1 MTADVDSER
10 SGAGPAEGPDEAP
23 GRVRDR
29 APGAESGGYEVFRDD
44 WGIPHLR
51 AADALT
57 LARAQGRATALDRAW
72 QLETERHRVLGT
84 SASHLGP
91 EAVEWDRFV
100 RRARIAD
107 TARRCFDRLAP
118 ETAAWV
124 TAYVDGVNEGLAE
137 GAGRT
142 PEFAAVGLAPG
153 RWEPWT
159 PLGVWLSTH
168 ILFAGFPTKLWRDEV
183 ARRLGEDLMT
193 LFATDGPGTA
203 GSNGWLLT
211 GARTASGAPLL
222 AGDPHRF
229 IEDPGV
235 YQQIRL
241 ACPEFDVVGLAV
253 PGIPGIAHFGHTGHV
268 AWAITNAMADYQDLY
283 RERLRR
289 TPDGGV
295 EALGPDGWYRAHA
308 HTETIEVAGADP
320 EQIEVIETDRG
331 PVIIGSDPGTGEDT
345 EEARPGA
352 GGTAEDARSGPAEPA
367 EGVRSARGEP
377 ARGVRPGG
385 GEPVGDVRSG
395 GGEPAAE
402 GRSRTGGA
410 AEGTFISLRYPPRVT
425 GELGFDVLPALL
437 RARTVADV
445 DTALDRWV
453 EPVNVVLAADT
464 AGSTLH
470 RVAGHVPVRPYAN
483 RLRVVPA
490 EDPAYAW
497 REGETVP
504 LPRTEVDGS
513 DDAGGPGG
521 SAASGDPEGS
531 AGPEDTGG
539 CTESGASEGPDRPGG
554 IAATANERGIA
565 VTGNERGIAATGNAR
580 GIAVMANERGLAAPL
595 GVEFAPPHRA
605 RRIGELLGAGSDW
618 TPDAQ
623 AAVHTDT
630 LLASSRPLLS
640 LLARTSG
647 LGPAAGRLRDRL
659 LSWDRHMDADSTDAT
674 LYARLRTDVVHRLA
688 AHPALQ
694 GVTGDDDPWRSPAY
708 PALFRPWLAAVP
720 RIGYA
725 LESLL
730 TVGLLPDDDRVAL
743 VAAAAEAVAATAEE
757 TPPAP
762 WGELHRLSPWQALP
776 DLTSDGPD
784 AEAIRPGVAG
794 DHDCVLSTSS
804 VPGITD
810 LFARGPAARYVWDL
824 ARREDSR
831 WAVPFGASGVP
842 GSAHHRDQT
851 PLWVRGA
858 LAPVVTDW
866 NLLHRTSHHPE
877 ENPAMTVAEPVAPAL
892 RPAVHDQKI
901 EGFGTV
907 RLVPVD
913 PAADAELL
921 HGWVTEERARFW
933 GMADHTR
940 EQVREIYAFVDSL
953 PTHHAYLALRD
964 GVPAALFQTYEP
976 DADPVGECYD
986 VQPGDF
992 GVHLLIAPAEGAG
1005 AVKGYTE
1012 ALLAAFIG
1020 YVFSDPA
1027 HLRVVVEPDA
1037 RNDKAIARMVR
1048 VGFELGPEIR
1058 KPEKTARLAFLTR
1071 AALGLA

>member
-1 MTADVDSER
+1 MTSDVDSER
-10 SGAGPAEGPDEAP
+10 PGERSGGRSSGRPGEGLGARAGEGPGRGAGDAF
-23 GRVRDR
+23 
-29 APGAESGGYEVFRDD
+29 EVFRDD

-51 AADALT
+51 AADALA
-57 LARAQGRATALDRAW
+57 LARAQGHVTALDRAW

-84 SASHLGP
+84 SASHLGA
-91 EAVEWDRFV
+91 EAVDWDRFV

-107 TARRCFDRLAP
+107 TARRCYDRLAP

-124 TAYVDGVNEGLAE
+124 RAYVDGVNEGLAE
-137 GAGRT
+137 GAAHA
-142 PEFAAVGLAPG
+142 PEFAAVGLTPG

-168 ILFAGFPTKLWRDEV
+168 ILFAGFPTKLWREEV
-183 ARRLGEDLMT
+183 ARRLGEDRTT

-211 GARTASGAPLL
+211 GARTATGAPIV

-283 RERLRR
+283 REQLRR

-320 EQIEVIETDRG
+320 EPVEVIETDRG
-331 PVIIGSDPGTGEDT
+331 PVIIGSDPGAEGIRPE
-345 EEARPGA
+345 PGA
-352 GGTAEDARSGPAEPA
+352 AA
-367 EGVRSARGEP
+367 
-377 ARGVRPGG
+377 
-385 GEPVGDVRSG
+385 GD
-395 GGEPAAE
+395 P
-402 GRSRTGGA
+402 
-410 AEGTFISLRYPPRVT
+410 FISLRYPPRVT

-437 RARTVADV
+437 RARTVADL

-470 RVAGHVPVRPYAN
+470 RVAGHVPVRPYVN

-497 REGETVP
+497 REGEAVP
-504 LPRTEVDGS
+504 LPRTAVDGS
-513 DDAGGPGG
+513 D
-521 SAASGDPEGS
+521 
-531 AGPEDTGG
+531 
-539 CTESGASEGPDRPGG
+539 
-554 IAATANERGIA
+554 
-565 VTGNERGIAATGNAR
+565 

-605 RRIGELLGAGSDW
+605 RRIRELLGADTDW

-630 LLASSRPLLS
+630 RLASSRPLLS
-640 LLARTSG
+640 LLAWAPG
-647 LGPAAGRLRDRL
+647 LGPAADRLRDRL
-659 LSWDRHMDADSTDAT
+659 LRWDRHMDADSTDAT
-674 LYARLRTDVVHRLA
+674 LYVRLRTDVVHRLA
-688 AHPALQ
+688 GHPALK
-694 GVTGDDDPWRSPAY
+694 GVTGADDPWRSTAY

-730 TVGLLPDDDRVAL
+730 SAGFLPYEDRLAL
-743 VAAAAEAVAATAEE
+743 VAASAEAVAAAADE
-757 TPPAP
+757 TPPGP

-776 DLTSDGPD
+776 DRTPDGPGAD
-784 AEAIRPGVAG
+784 GIRPGLAG

-804 VPGITD
+804 VPGVTD

-851 PLWVRGA
+851 PLWARGA
-858 LAPVVTDW
+858 FAPVVTDW
-866 NLLHRTSHHPE
+866 NLLHRTTHRPE
-877 ENPAMTVAEPVAPAL
+877 ENPAVTTDAPVAPAL
-892 RPAVHDQKI
+892 RPAVHEQKV

-907 RLVPVD
+907 RLVPVA
-913 PAADAELL
+913 PAADAGLL

-933 GMADHTR
+933 GMGDHTR
-940 EQVREIYAFVDSL
+940 EQVREIYEFVDSL

-986 VQPGDF
+986 VQPGDV
-992 GVHLLIAPAEGAG
+992 GIHLLIAPAEGEG
-1005 AVKGYTE
+1005 AVKGYTD
-1012 ALLAAFIG
+1012 ALLTAFIG
-1020 YVFSDPA
+1020 FVFSEPA

-1037 RNDKAIARMVR
+1037 RNEKALARMVR
-1048 VGFELGPEIR
+1048 IGFELGPEIV

>member
-1 MTADVDSER
+1 MTSDVDSER
-10 SGAGPAEGPDEAP
+10 PGGRSSGIPGERSSGGPGEGPGAWDGERPGRGAGDAF
-23 GRVRDR
+23 
-29 APGAESGGYEVFRDD
+29 EVFRDD

-51 AADALT
+51 AADALA
-57 LARAQGRATALDRAW
+57 LARAQGYVTALDRAW

-84 SASHLGP
+84 SASHLGA
-91 EAVEWDRFV
+91 EAVDWDRFV

-107 TARRCFDRLAP
+107 TARRCYDRLAP

-124 TAYVDGVNEGLAE
+124 RAYVDGVNEGLAE
-137 GAGRT
+137 GAAQA

-168 ILFAGFPTKLWRDEV
+168 ILFAGFPTKLWREEV
-183 ARRLGEDLMT
+183 ARRLGADRTT

-211 GARTASGAPLL
+211 GARTATGAPIV

-283 RERLRR
+283 REHLRR

-308 HTETIEVAGADP
+308 HTETIDVAGADP
-320 EQIEVIETDRG
+320 EPVEVIETDRG
-331 PVIIGSDPGTGEDT
+331 PVIIGSG
-345 EEARPGA
+345 
-352 GGTAEDARSGPAEPA
+352 
-367 EGVRSARGEP
+367 
-377 ARGVRPGG
+377 PGG
-385 GEPVGDVRSG
+385 GGPADGTRPE
-395 GGEPAAE
+395 GGEPA
-402 GRSRTGGA
+402 GD
-410 AEGTFISLRYPPRVT
+410 TFISLRYPPRVT

-437 RARTVADV
+437 RARTVADL

-464 AGSTLH
+464 AGGTLH
-470 RVAGHVPVRPYAN
+470 RVAGHVPVRPYVN

-497 REGETVP
+497 REGEAVP
-504 LPRTEVDGS
+504 LPRTAVDGS
-513 DDAGGPGG
+513 D
-521 SAASGDPEGS
+521 
-531 AGPEDTGG
+531 
-539 CTESGASEGPDRPGG
+539 
-554 IAATANERGIA
+554 
-565 VTGNERGIAATGNAR
+565 

-605 RRIGELLGAGSDW
+605 RRIRELLGAGTDW

-623 AAVHTDT
+623 ADVHTDT
-630 LLASSRPLLS
+630 RLASSRPLLS
-640 LLARTSG
+640 LLAWAPG
-647 LGPAAGRLRDRL
+647 LGPAADRLRDRL
-659 LSWDRHMDADSTDAT
+659 LRWDRHMDADSTDAT

-688 AHPALQ
+688 GHPALK
-694 GVTGDDDPWRSPAY
+694 GVTGADDPWRSAAY

-730 TVGLLPDDDRVAL
+730 SAGLLPYEDRLAVVAASAEA
-743 VAAAAEAVAATAEE
+743 VAAAAEEA
-757 TPPAP
+757 PPGP

-776 DLTSDGPD
+776 DRTPDGSGAD
-784 AEAIRPGVAG
+784 GIRPGLAG

-804 VPGITD
+804 VPGVTD

-831 WAVPFGASGVP
+831 WVVPFGASGVP

-851 PLWVRGA
+851 PLWARGA

-866 NLLHRTSHHPE
+866 NLLHRTTHRPE
-877 ENPAMTVAEPVAPAL
+877 ENPAVTTDEPVAPAL
-892 RPAVHDQKI
+892 RPAVHEQKV

-907 RLVPVD
+907 RLVPVA
-913 PAADAELL
+913 PAADAGLL

-933 GMADHTR
+933 GMGDHTR

-986 VQPGDF
+986 VRPGDI
-992 GVHLLIAPAEGAG
+992 GIHLLIAPAEGEG
-1005 AVKGYTE
+1005 AVKGYTD
-1012 ALLAAFIG
+1012 ALLTAFIG
-1020 YVFSDPA
+1020 FVFSEPA
-1027 HLRVVVEPDA
+1027 RLRVVVEPDA
-1037 RNDKAIARMVR
+1037 RNEKALARMVR
-1048 VGFELGPEIR
+1048 MGFELGPEIV

-1071 AALGLA
+1071 AALGLT

>member
-10 SGAGPAEGPDEAP
+10 PGDRPGDGPGAGSG
-23 GRVRDR
+23 GRSGERPDR
-29 APGAESGGYEVFRDD
+29 AQEAMSYELFRDD

-57 LARAQGRATALDRAW
+57 LARAQGHATALDRAW
-72 QLETERHRVLGT
+72 QLETERHRALGT
-84 SASHLGP
+84 SASHLGA
-91 EAVEWDRFV
+91 EAVDWDRFV

-137 GAGRT
+137 GAERA

-168 ILFAGFPTKLWRDEV
+168 ILFAGFPTKLWREEV
-183 ARRLGEDLMT
+183 ARRLGEDRMT

-211 GARTASGAPLL
+211 GARTATGAPLL

-283 RERLRR
+283 REQVRR
-289 TPDGGV
+289 APDGGV

-308 HTETIEVAGADP
+308 HTETIEVAGAEP
-320 EQIEVIETDRG
+320 ERVEVIETDRG
-331 PVIIGSDPGTGEDT
+331 PVIIGDG
-345 EEARPGA
+345 PGA
-352 GGTAEDARSGPAEPA
+352 GGEAA
-367 EGVRSARGEP
+367 
-377 ARGVRPGG
+377 
-385 GEPVGDVRSG
+385 DVA
-395 GGEPAAE
+395 PAAD
-402 GRSRTGGA
+402 
-410 AEGTFISLRYPPRVT
+410 GTFISLRYPPRVT
-425 GELGFDVLPALL
+425 GELGFDALPALL

-445 DTALDRWV
+445 DTALDRWA

-464 AGSTLH
+464 AGGTLH
-470 RVAGHVPVRPYAN
+470 RVAGHVPVRPYVN

-497 REGETVP
+497 REDETVP
-504 LPRTEVDGS
+504 LPRTEADGS
-513 DDAGGPGG
+513 D
-521 SAASGDPEGS
+521 
-531 AGPEDTGG
+531 
-539 CTESGASEGPDRPGG
+539 
-554 IAATANERGIA
+554 
-565 VTGNERGIAATGNAR
+565 

-605 RRIGELLGAGSDW
+605 RRIRELLGADTGW
-618 TPDAQ
+618 TPEAQ

-630 LLASSRPLLS
+630 LLASSRQLLS
-640 LLARTSG
+640 LLAWAPD
-647 LGPAAGRLRDRL
+647 LGPAAERLRDRL
-659 LSWDRHMDADSTDAT
+659 LRWDRHMAADSTDAT

-688 AHPALQ
+688 AHPALK
-694 GVTGDDDPWRSPAY
+694 GVTGEGDPWRSAAY

-720 RIGYA
+720 RIGHA
-725 LESLL
+725 LETLL
-730 TVGLLPDDDRVAL
+730 TVGFLPYEDRLALVAASAEA
-743 VAAAAEAVAATAEE
+743 VAAAAEE
-757 TPPAP
+757 TPPGP

-776 DLTSDGPD
+776 GLTPD
-784 AEAIRPGVAG
+784 EDAIRPGVAG
-794 DHDCVLSTSS
+794 DHDCVLSTSG
-804 VPGITD
+804 VPGVTD

-824 ARREDSR
+824 GRREDSR
-831 WAVPFGASGVP
+831 WVVPFGASGVP

-866 NLLHRTSHHPE
+866 NLLHRTTRDRTPHHRTTHHPE
-877 ENPAMTVAEPVAPAL
+877 ENPAMTAATEPVAPAL
-892 RPAVHDQKI
+892 RAAVHEQKV

-921 HGWVTEERARFW
+921 HGWVTEERARSW

-940 EQVREIYAFVDSL
+940 EQVREIYEFVDSL

-992 GVHLLIAPAEGAG
+992 GVHLLIARAEGEG
-1005 AVKGYTE
+1005 TVKGYTE
-1012 ALLAAFIG
+1012 ALLTAFIA

-1027 HLRVVVEPDA
+1027 HVRVVVEPDV
-1037 RNDKAIARMVR
+1037 RNEKAIARMVR
-1048 VGFELGPEIR
+1048 IGFELGPVIR

-1071 AALGLA
+1071 AALGLGLA

>member
-1 MTADVDSER
+1 MGRAMTADVDSER
-10 SGAGPAEGPDEAP
+10 PGERPNRAQEA
-23 GRVRDR
+23 V
-29 APGAESGGYEVFRDD
+29 GYELFRDD

-57 LARAQGRATALDRAW
+57 LARAQGHATALDRAW
-72 QLETERHRVLGT
+72 QLETERHRALGT
-84 SASHLGP
+84 SASHLGA
-91 EAVEWDRFV
+91 EAVDWDRFV

-137 GAGRT
+137 GTERA

-168 ILFAGFPTKLWRDEV
+168 ILFAGFPTKLWREEV
-183 ARRLGEDLMT
+183 ARRFGEDRMT

-211 GARTASGAPLL
+211 GARTATGAPLL

-283 RERLRR
+283 REQVRR
-289 TPDGGV
+289 APDGGV

-308 HTETIEVAGADP
+308 HTETIEVAGAEP
-320 EQIEVIETDRG
+320 ERVEVIETDRG
-331 PVIIGSDPGTGEDT
+331 PVIIGDG
-345 EEARPGA
+345 
-352 GGTAEDARSGPAEPA
+352 
-367 EGVRSARGEP
+367 
-377 ARGVRPGG
+377 PGG
-385 GEPVGDVRSG
+385 E
-395 GGEPAAE
+395 AAD
-402 GRSRTGGA
+402 
-410 AEGTFISLRYPPRVT
+410 GTFISLRYPPRVT
-425 GELGFDVLPALL
+425 GELGFDALPALL

-445 DTALDRWV
+445 DTALDRWA

-497 REGETVP
+497 REDETVP
-504 LPRTEVDGS
+504 LPRTEVDG
-513 DDAGGPGG
+513 
-521 SAASGDPEGS
+521 AA
-531 AGPEDTGG
+531 
-539 CTESGASEGPDRPGG
+539 
-554 IAATANERGIA
+554 
-565 VTGNERGIAATGNAR
+565 

-605 RRIGELLGAGSDW
+605 RRIRELLGADTGW
-618 TPDAQ
+618 TPEAQ

-630 LLASSRPLLS
+630 LLASSRQLLS
-640 LLARTSG
+640 LLAWAPD
-647 LGPAAGRLRDRL
+647 LGPAAERLRDRL
-659 LSWDRHMDADSTDAT
+659 LRWDRHMDADSTDAT

-688 AHPALQ
+688 AHPALK
-694 GVTGDDDPWRSPAY
+694 GVTGEGDPWRSAAY

-730 TVGLLPDDDRVAL
+730 TVGLLPYEDRLALVAASAEA
-743 VAAAAEAVAATAEE
+743 VAAAAEE
-757 TPPAP
+757 TPPGP

-776 DLTSDGPD
+776 GLTPD
-784 AEAIRPGVAG
+784 EDAIRPGVAG
-794 DHDCVLSTSS
+794 DHDCVLSTSG
-804 VPGITD
+804 VPGVTD

-824 ARREDSR
+824 GRREDSR
-831 WAVPFGASGVP
+831 WVVPFGASGVP

-866 NLLHRTSHHPE
+866 NLLHRTTRDRTPHHRTTHHPE
-877 ENPAMTVAEPVAPAL
+877 ENPAMTAATEPVAPAL
-892 RPAVHDQKI
+892 RAAVHEQKI

-921 HGWVTEERARFW
+921 HGWVTEERARSW

-940 EQVREIYAFVDSL
+940 EQVREIYEFVDSL
-953 PTHHAYLALRD
+953 PTHHAYLALRA

-992 GVHLLIAPAEGAG
+992 GVHLLIARAEGEG
-1005 AVKGYTE
+1005 TVKGYTE
-1012 ALLAAFIG
+1012 ALLTAFIA

-1027 HLRVVVEPDA
+1027 HVRVVVEPDV
-1037 RNDKAIARMVR
+1037 RNEKAIARMVR
-1048 VGFELGPEIR
+1048 IGFELGPEIR

-1071 AALGLA
+1071 AALGLGLA

>member
-1 MTADVDSER
+1 MTTGVDSER
-10 SGAGPAEGPDEAP
+10 PGAGAP
-23 GRVRDR
+23 GGSEAFPDDGEPSRD
-29 APGAESGGYEVFRDD
+29 AFEVFRDD

-51 AADALT
+51 AADALA
-57 LARAQGRATALDRAW
+57 LARAQGYVTALDRAW
-72 QLETERHRVLGT
+72 QLETERHRLLGT
-84 SASHLGP
+84 SASCLGA
-91 EAVEWDRFV
+91 EAVDWDRFV
-100 RRARIAD
+100 RRARLAD
-107 TARRCFDRLAP
+107 TARRCFGRLAP

-124 TAYVDGVNEGLAE
+124 GAYVDGVNDGLAE
-137 GAGRT
+137 GASRA
-142 PEFAAVGLAPG
+142 PEFAAVGRAPG

-168 ILFAGFPTKLWRDEV
+168 ILFAGFPTKLWREEV
-183 ARRLGEDLMT
+183 AHRLGEDRMT

-203 GSNGWLLT
+203 GSNGWLLS
-211 GARTASGAPLL
+211 GERTASGAPIL

-229 IEDPGV
+229 IEAPGV

-253 PGIPGIAHFGHTGHV
+253 PGIPGIAHFGHTGGV

-283 RERLRR
+283 REQLRR

-320 EQIEVIETDRG
+320 ETVEVIETDRG
-331 PVIIGSDPGTGEDT
+331 PVIIGGPD
-345 EEARPGA
+345 GA
-352 GGTAEDARSGPAEPA
+352 SGGA
-367 EGVRSARGEP
+367 
-377 ARGVRPGG
+377 PGG
-385 GEPVGDVRSG
+385 GLDGPSG
-395 GGEPAAE
+395 GGSGGDQGGGLAGGSGAGPGGSPGGDQGRDRGGDQGGGPDPDASAE
-402 GRSRTGGA
+402 GPRA
-410 AEGTFISLRYPPRVT
+410 ISLRHPPRVT
-425 GELGFDVLPALL
+425 GALGFDVLPALL
-437 RARTVADV
+437 RARTVDDL

-464 AGSTLH
+464 AGGALH
-470 RVAGHVPVRPYAN
+470 RVAGHVPVRPDVN

-497 REGETVP
+497 REGEAAP
-504 LPRTEVDGS
+504 LPRT
-513 DDAGGPGG
+513 AAAGPG
-521 SAASGDPEGS
+521 
-531 AGPEDTGG
+531 
-539 CTESGASEGPDRPGG
+539 
-554 IAATANERGIA
+554 
-565 VTGNERGIAATGNAR
+565 
-580 GIAVMANERGLAAPL
+580 GIAVMANERGLATPL

-605 RRIGELLGAGSDW
+605 RRIRELLGARTDW
-618 TPDAQ
+618 SSAAM

-640 LLARTSG
+640 LLAWAPG
-647 LGPAAGRLRDRL
+647 LGPAAERLRDRL
-659 LSWDRHMDADSTDAT
+659 LRWDRHMDADSTDAT

-688 AHPALQ
+688 GHPALK
-694 GVTGDDDPWRSPAY
+694 GVTGADDPWRSAAY

-730 TVGLLPDDDRVAL
+730 TVGPLPYEDRLAVVAASAEA
-743 VAAAAEAVAATAEE
+743 VAAAAEE
-757 TPPAP
+757 TPPGP

-776 DLTSDGPD
+776 DLVPD
-784 AEAIRPGVAG
+784 EEARPGLAG
-794 DHDCVLSTSS
+794 DHDCVLSTSG
-804 VPGITD
+804 VPGVTD

-831 WAVPFGASGVP
+831 WIVPFGASGVP

-851 PLWVRGA
+851 PLWARGA
-858 LAPVVTDW
+858 LVPVVTDW
-866 NLLHRTSHHPE
+866 DLLHPTTRHPE
-877 ENPAMTVAEPVAPAL
+877 ENPAMTAAEAATAGPAVPAL
-892 RPAVHDQKI
+892 RAAVHEQKV

-907 RLVPVD
+907 RLVPVA
-913 PAADAELL
+913 PSADVDLL

-933 GMADHTR
+933 GMGGHTR
-940 EQVREIYAFVDSL
+940 EQVREIYEFVGSL

-986 VQPGDF
+986 VRPGDF
-992 GVHLLIAPAEGAG
+992 GIHLLIAPAEGAG
-1005 AVKGYTE
+1005 AVKGYTD
-1012 ALLAAFIG
+1012 ALLTAFIG
-1020 YVFSDPA
+1020 FVFRDPA
-1027 HLRVVVEPDA
+1027 RLRVVVEPDA
-1037 RNDKAIARMVR
+1037 RNGKALARMVR
-1048 VGFELGPEIR
+1048 VGFELGPEIV

-1071 AALGLA
+1071 EAALRLA

>member
-1 MTADVDSER
+1 MGRAMTADVDRER
-10 SGAGPAEGPDEAP
+10 PGVRPDRRAGED
-23 GRVRDR
+23 
-29 APGAESGGYEVFRDD
+29 SGGYELFRDD

-51 AADALT
+51 AADALA
-57 LARAQGRATALDRAW
+57 LARAQGHATALDRAW
-72 QLETERHRVLGT
+72 QLETERHRVFGT
-84 SASHLGP
+84 SASHLGA
-91 EAVEWDRFV
+91 EAVDWDRFV

-118 ETAAWV
+118 ETATWV
-124 TAYVDGVNEGLAE
+124 TEYVDGVNEGLAE
-137 GAGRT
+137 GAERA

-168 ILFAGFPTKLWRDEV
+168 ILFAGFPTKLWREEV
-183 ARRLGEDLMT
+183 ARRLGEDRMT

-211 GARTASGAPLL
+211 GARTATGAPLL

-295 EALGPDGWYRAHA
+295 EALGPDGWYRVQA
-308 HTETIEVAGADP
+308 HTETIEVAGAAP
-320 EQIEVIETDRG
+320 EQVEVIETDRG
-331 PVIIGSDPGTGEDT
+331 PVIIGGD
-345 EEARPGA
+345 PGA
-352 GGTAEDARSGPAEPA
+352 GDEAA
-367 EGVRSARGEP
+367 
-377 ARGVRPGG
+377 
-385 GEPVGDVRSG
+385 DVAG
-395 GGEPAAE
+395 KEAADVAPAAD
-402 GRSRTGGA
+402 GD
-410 AEGTFISLRYPPRVT
+410 FVSLRYPPRVT
-425 GELGFDVLPALL
+425 GDLGFDALPALL
-437 RARTVADV
+437 RARTVAEV

-504 LPRTEVDGS
+504 LPRTEVDGP
-513 DDAGGPGG
+513 A
-521 SAASGDPEGS
+521 
-531 AGPEDTGG
+531 
-539 CTESGASEGPDRPGG
+539 
-554 IAATANERGIA
+554 
-565 VTGNERGIAATGNAR
+565 

-595 GVEFAPPHRA
+595 GVEFAPQHRA
-605 RRIGELLGAGSDW
+605 RRIRELLGADTDW

-640 LLARTSG
+640 LLAWAPG
-647 LGPAAGRLRDRL
+647 LGPAAERLRDRL
-659 LSWDRHMDADSTDAT
+659 LRWDRHMDADSTDAT

-688 AHPALQ
+688 AHPALK
-694 GVTGDDDPWRSPAY
+694 GVTGADDPWRSAAY

-730 TVGLLPDDDRVAL
+730 TVGLLSYEDRLAL
-743 VAAAAEAVAATAEE
+743 VAASAEAVAAAAEE

-776 DLTSDGPD
+776 DLAPDGVD
-784 AEAIRPGVAG
+784 AQAIRPGAAG

-804 VPGITD
+804 VPGVTD

-824 ARREDSR
+824 ARREGSR

-851 PLWVRGA
+851 PLWARGA

-866 NLLHRTSHHPE
+866 NLLHRTTPHRTTHRRTSPHRTSHRPE
-877 ENPAMTVAEPVAPAL
+877 EIPAMTAAPEPVAPAL
-892 RPAVHDQKI
+892 RPAVHEQKV

-940 EQVREIYAFVDSL
+940 EQVREIYEFVDSL

-986 VQPGDF
+986 VRPGDF
-992 GVHLLIAPAEGAG
+992 GIHLLIAPAEGEG

-1012 ALLAAFIG
+1012 ALLTAFIA

-1027 HLRVVVEPDA
+1027 HVRVVVEPDA
-1037 RNDKAIARMVR
+1037 RNEKALARMVR

>member
-1 MTADVDSER
+1 MGETMTTGVDSER
-10 SGAGPAEGPDEAP
+10 PGAGAHGGSEASRGGAQASP
-23 GRVRDR
+23 GDF
-29 APGAESGGYEVFRDD
+29 EIFRDD

-51 AADALT
+51 APDALA
-57 LARAQGRATALDRAW
+57 LARAQGYATALDRAW
-72 QLETERHRVLGT
+72 QLETERHRLLGT
-84 SASHLGP
+84 SACGLGA
-91 EAVEWDRFV
+91 EAVGWDRFV
-100 RRARIAD
+100 RRARLAD

-124 TAYVDGVNEGLAE
+124 GAYVDGVNDGLAE
-137 GAGRT
+137 GASHA
-142 PEFAAVGLAPG
+142 PEFAAAGLAPG

-168 ILFAGFPTKLWRDEV
+168 ILFAGFPTKLWREEV
-183 ARRLGEDLMT
+183 ARRLGDDRMT

-211 GARTASGAPLL
+211 GARTAGGAPLL

-229 IEDPGV
+229 IEAPGV

-253 PGIPGIAHFGHTGHV
+253 PGVPGIAHFGHTGGV

-295 EALGPDGWYRAHA
+295 EALGPDGWRRAHA

-320 EQIEVIETDRG
+320 ETVEVIETDRG
-331 PVIIGSDPGTGEDT
+331 PVIIGGPDGDPGGDLGGDPDGD
-345 EEARPGA
+345 PGA
-352 GGTAEDARSGPAEPA
+352 GPGGDPGAGPCFDASA
-367 EGVRSARGEP
+367 EGFSV
-377 ARGVRPGG
+377 
-385 GEPVGDVRSG
+385 
-395 GGEPAAE
+395 
-402 GRSRTGGA
+402 
-410 AEGTFISLRYPPRVT
+410 SLRHPPRVT

-437 RARTVADV
+437 RARTVADL
-445 DTALDRWV
+445 DAALDRWV

-464 AGSTLH
+464 AGGALH
-470 RVAGHVPVRPYAN
+470 RVAGHVPVRPYVN

-490 EDPAYAW
+490 EDPAYGW
-497 REGETVP
+497 REGEAVP
-504 LPRTEVDGS
+504 LPRAE
-513 DDAGGPGG
+513 AGGPG
-521 SAASGDPEGS
+521 
-531 AGPEDTGG
+531 
-539 CTESGASEGPDRPGG
+539 
-554 IAATANERGIA
+554 
-565 VTGNERGIAATGNAR
+565 

-605 RRIGELLGAGSDW
+605 RRIRELLGARTDW
-618 TPDAQ
+618 TPAAL

-630 LLASSRPLLS
+630 RLASSRPLLS
-640 LLARTSG
+640 LLAWAPG
-647 LGPAAGRLRDRL
+647 LGPAAERLRDRL
-659 LSWDRHMDADSTDAT
+659 LRWDRHMDADSTDAT

-688 AHPALQ
+688 GHPALK
-694 GVTGDDDPWRSPAY
+694 GVTGADDPWRSAAH

-730 TVGLLPDDDRVAL
+730 TVGLLTYEDRLALVAASAEA
-743 VAAAAEAVAATAEE
+743 VAAAAEE
-757 TPPAP
+757 TPPGP

-776 DLTSDGPD
+776 DLTPD
-784 AEAIRPGVAG
+784 DEEARPGLAG
-794 DHDCVLSTSS
+794 DHDCVLSTSA
-804 VPGITD
+804 VPGVTD

-831 WAVPFGASGVP
+831 WVVPFGASGVP

-851 PLWVRGA
+851 PRWARGA
-858 LAPVVTDW
+858 LIPVVTDW
-866 NLLHRTSHHPE
+866 NLLHPTTRHPE
-877 ENPAMTVAEPVAPAL
+877 ENPAMTAPVTADPTAPAL
-892 RPAVHDQKI
+892 RAAVHEQKV

-913 PAADAELL
+913 PAADLDLL

-933 GMADHTR
+933 GMGGHTR
-940 EQVREIYAFVDSL
+940 EQVREIYEFVDSL
-953 PTHHAYLALRD
+953 ATHHAYLALRD

-986 VQPGDF
+986 VRPGDF
-992 GVHLLIAPAEGAG
+992 GIHLLIAPAEGEG
-1005 AVKGYTE
+1005 AVTGYTD
-1012 ALLAAFIG
+1012 ALLTAFIG
-1020 YVFSDPA
+1020 FVFGDPA
-1027 HLRVVVEPDA
+1027 RLRVVVEPDA
-1037 RNDKAIARMVR
+1037 RNEKALARMVR
-1048 VGFELGPEIR
+1048 AGFELGPEIV

-1071 AALGLA
+1071 EAALRLA

>member
-1 MTADVDSER
+1 MTSDVDSER
-10 SGAGPAEGPDEAP
+10 PGERSSGIPGGRSSGRPGEGPGAWDGERPGPEA
-23 GRVRDR
+23 GD
-29 APGAESGGYEVFRDD
+29 AFEVFRDD

-51 AADALT
+51 AADALA
-57 LARAQGRATALDRAW
+57 LARAQGRVTALDRAW

-84 SASHLGP
+84 SASHLGA
-91 EAVEWDRFV
+91 EAVDWDRFV

-107 TARRCFDRLAP
+107 TARRCYDRLAP

-124 TAYVDGVNEGLAE
+124 RAYVDGVNEGLAE
-137 GAGRT
+137 GAAHA

-168 ILFAGFPTKLWRDEV
+168 ILFAGFPTKFWREEV
-183 ARRLGEDLMT
+183 ARRLGADRTT

-211 GARTASGAPLL
+211 GARTATGAPIV

-283 RERLRR
+283 REQLRR

-295 EALGPDGWYRAHA
+295 EALGPDGWYRAHT

-320 EQIEVIETDRG
+320 EPVEVIETDRG
-331 PVIIGSDPGTGEDT
+331 PVIIGSG
-345 EEARPGA
+345 PGA
-352 GGTAEDARSGPAEPA
+352 GGPADGTRSG
-367 EGVRSARGEP
+367 SGEP
-377 ARGVRPGG
+377 ADGARPG
-385 GEPVGDVRSG
+385 P
-395 GGEPAAE
+395 GEPA
-402 GRSRTGGA
+402 GD
-410 AEGTFISLRYPPRVT
+410 TFISLRYPPRVT

-437 RARTVADV
+437 RARTVADL

-470 RVAGHVPVRPYAN
+470 RVAGHVPVRPYVN

-497 REGETVP
+497 REGEAVP
-504 LPRTEVDGS
+504 LPRTAVDGS
-513 DDAGGPGG
+513 D
-521 SAASGDPEGS
+521 
-531 AGPEDTGG
+531 
-539 CTESGASEGPDRPGG
+539 
-554 IAATANERGIA
+554 
-565 VTGNERGIAATGNAR
+565 

-605 RRIGELLGAGSDW
+605 RRIRELLGADTGW

-623 AAVHTDT
+623 ADVHTDT
-630 LLASSRPLLS
+630 RLASSRPLLS
-640 LLARTSG
+640 LLAWAPG
-647 LGPAAGRLRDRL
+647 LGPAADRLRDRL
-659 LSWDRHMDADSTDAT
+659 LRWDRHMDADSTDAT

-688 AHPALQ
+688 GHPALK
-694 GVTGDDDPWRSPAY
+694 GVTGADDPWRSAAY

-730 TVGLLPDDDRVAL
+730 SAGLLPYEDRLAL
-743 VAAAAEAVAATAEE
+743 VAASAEAVAAAADE
-757 TPPAP
+757 TPPGP

-776 DLTSDGPD
+776 DRTPDGPGGPDGPD
-784 AEAIRPGVAG
+784 GSDGSGADGVRPGLAG

-804 VPGITD
+804 VPGVTD

-831 WAVPFGASGVP
+831 WVVPFGASGVP

-851 PLWVRGA
+851 PLWARGA

-866 NLLHRTSHHPE
+866 NLLHRTTHRPE
-877 ENPAMTVAEPVAPAL
+877 ENPAVTTDEPVAPAL
-892 RPAVHDQKI
+892 RPAVHEQKV

-907 RLVPVD
+907 RLVPVV
-913 PAADAELL
+913 PAADAGLL

-933 GMADHTR
+933 GMGDHTR

-986 VQPGDF
+986 VRPGDI
-992 GVHLLIAPAEGAG
+992 GIHLLIAPAEGEG
-1005 AVKGYTE
+1005 AVKGYTD
-1012 ALLAAFIG
+1012 ALLTAFIG
-1020 YVFSDPA
+1020 FVFSEPA

-1037 RNDKAIARMVR
+1037 RNERALARMVR
-1048 VGFELGPEIR
+1048 MGFELGPEIV

-1071 AALGLA
+1071 AALGLV

>member
-1 MTADVDSER
+1 MGGTMTTGVDSER
-10 SGAGPAEGPDEAP
+10 PGTGAGARSEALQGGPEAA
-23 GRVRDR
+23 REDF
-29 APGAESGGYEVFRDD
+29 EDFEDFEVFRDD

-51 AADALT
+51 AADALA
-57 LARAQGRATALDRAW
+57 LARAQGHVTALDRAW
-72 QLETERHRVLGT
+72 QLETERHRLLGT
-84 SASHLGP
+84 SASGLGA
-91 EAVEWDRFV
+91 EAVDWDRFV
-100 RRARIAD
+100 RRARLAD

-124 TAYVDGVNEGLAE
+124 RAYVDGVNDGLAG
-137 GAGRT
+137 GAARA

-168 ILFAGFPTKLWRDEV
+168 ILFAGFPTKLWREEV
-183 ARRLGEDLMT
+183 ARRLGDDRMT

-211 GARTASGAPLL
+211 GARTATGAPLL

-229 IEDPGV
+229 IEAPGV

-253 PGIPGIAHFGHTGHV
+253 PGIPGIAHFGHSGGV

-283 RERLRR
+283 RERWRR

-295 EALGPDGWYRAHA
+295 EALGPDGWRRAHA

-320 EQIEVIETDRG
+320 ETVEVIETDRG
-331 PVIIGSDPGTGEDT
+331 PLIIGG
-345 EEARPGA
+345 
-352 GGTAEDARSGPAEPA
+352 
-367 EGVRSARGEP
+367 
-377 ARGVRPGG
+377 PGG
-385 GEPVGDVRSG
+385 GPDGGVDGGVEALGPDGGPG
-395 GGEPAAE
+395 GGHGGGPDADASAE
-402 GRSRTGGA
+402 GLS
-410 AEGTFISLRYPPRVT
+410 ISLRHPPRVT

-437 RARTVADV
+437 RARTVADL
-445 DTALDRWV
+445 DAALDRWV

-464 AGSTLH
+464 AGGALH
-470 RVAGHVPVRPYAN
+470 RVAGHVPVRPDAN

-490 EDPAYAW
+490 EDPTYAW
-497 REGETVP
+497 REGRAAP
-504 LPRTEVDGS
+504 LPRTEAV
-513 DDAGGPGG
+513 GP
-521 SAASGDPEGS
+521 A
-531 AGPEDTGG
+531 
-539 CTESGASEGPDRPGG
+539 
-554 IAATANERGIA
+554 
-565 VTGNERGIAATGNAR
+565 

-605 RRIGELLGAGSDW
+605 RRIRELLAARTDW
-618 TPDAQ
+618 SPAAL

-640 LLARTSG
+640 LLARSPG
-647 LGPAAGRLRDRL
+647 LGPAARRLRDRL
-659 LSWDRHMDADSTDAT
+659 LRWDRHMDAHSTDAT

-688 AHPALQ
+688 GHPALK
-694 GVTGDDDPWRSPAY
+694 GVTGAADPWRSAAH

-730 TVGLLPDDDRVAL
+730 TVGLLTYEDRLALVAASAEA
-743 VAAAAEAVAATAEE
+743 VAAAAEK
-757 TPPAP
+757 TPPGP
-762 WGELHRLSPWQALP
+762 WGEQHRLSPWQALP
-776 DLTSDGPD
+776 DLTPD
-784 AEAIRPGVAG
+784 DEEARPGLAG
-794 DHDCVLSTSS
+794 DHDCVLSTSA
-804 VPGITD
+804 VPGVTD

-831 WAVPFGASGVP
+831 WVVPFGASGVP

-851 PLWVRGA
+851 PLWARGA
-858 LAPVVTDW
+858 LIPVVTDW
-866 NLLHRTSHHPE
+866 NLLHPTTRHPE
-877 ENPAMTVAEPVAPAL
+877 EPPAMTAAAANTAAATANIAAADPTVPAL
-892 RPAVHDQKI
+892 RAAVHEQKV
-901 EGFGTV
+901 EDFGTV

-913 PAADAELL
+913 PEADADLL

-933 GMADHTR
+933 GMGGHTR
-940 EQVREIYAFVDSL
+940 EQVRDIYEFVGSL

-986 VQPGDF
+986 VRPGDF
-992 GVHLLIAPAEGAG
+992 GVHLLIAPAEGEG
-1005 AVKGYTE
+1005 AVRGHTE

-1020 YVFSDPA
+1020 FVFGDPA
-1027 HLRVVVEPDA
+1027 RLRVVAEPDA
-1037 RNDKAIARMVR
+1037 RNEKALARMVR
-1048 VGFELGPEIR
+1048 AGFELGPEIV

-1071 AALGLA
+1071 EAALRLA

>member
-1 MTADVDSER
+1 MTAGTGSER
-10 SGAGPAEGPDEAP
+10 PDAGPDRGAG
-23 GRVRDR
+23 GRF
-29 APGAESGGYEVFRDD
+29 EVFRDD

-51 AADALT
+51 AADVLG
-57 LARAQGRATALDRAW
+57 LARAQGHNAALDRAW

-84 SASHLGP
+84 TAAYLGA
-91 EAVEWDRFV
+91 EAVDWDRFV
-100 RRARIAD
+100 RRARLAD
-107 TARRCFDRLAP
+107 TARRCYEGLAP

-124 TAYVDGVNEGLAE
+124 GAYVDGVNEGLAE
-137 GAGRT
+137 GAALA
-142 PEFAAVGLAPG
+142 PEFAAASLVPG

-168 ILFAGFPTKLWRDEV
+168 ILFAGFPTKLWREEV
-183 ARRLGEDLMT
+183 ARRLGEDHMT

-211 GARTASGAPLL
+211 GDRTTTGAPLI

-229 IEDPGV
+229 IEAPGV

-253 PGIPGIAHFGHTGHV
+253 PGIPGIAHFGHTGGV

-289 TPDGGV
+289 TAGGDV
-295 EALGPDGWYRAHA
+295 EALGPDGWYRVHA
-308 HTETIEVAGADP
+308 HTETVEVAGGEP
-320 EQIEVIETDRG
+320 ETVEIVETDRG
-331 PVIIGSDPGTGEDT
+331 PVIIGDVHDAPSSD
-345 EEARPGA
+345 A
-352 GGTAEDARSGPAEPA
+352 
-367 EGVRSARGEP
+367 
-377 ARGVRPGG
+377 
-385 GEPVGDVRSG
+385 PV
-395 GGEPAAE
+395 
-402 GRSRTGGA
+402 
-410 AEGTFISLRYPPRVT
+410 ISLRHPPRVT

-437 RARTVADV
+437 RARTVADL
-445 DTALDRWV
+445 DAALDRWV

-464 AGSTLH
+464 AGDTLH
-470 RVAGHVPVRPYAN
+470 RTAGHVPARPYAN

-497 REGETVP
+497 RGGETVP
-504 LPRTEVDGS
+504 LPRTEVD
-513 DDAGGPGG
+513 P
-521 SAASGDPEGS
+521 
-531 AGPEDTGG
+531 
-539 CTESGASEGPDRPGG
+539 
-554 IAATANERGIA
+554 AT
-565 VTGNERGIAATGNAR
+565 

-605 RRIGELLGAGSDW
+605 RRIRELL
-618 TPDAQ
+618 DADTDRSPADM

-630 LLASSRPLLS
+630 RLASARPLLS
-640 LLARTSG
+640 LLAG
-647 LGPAAGRLRDRL
+647 APALGPAAERLRDRL
-659 LSWDRHMDADSTDAT
+659 LLRWDRHMDADSTEAT

-688 AHPALQ
+688 AHPALKAL
-694 GVTGDDDPWRSPAY
+694 TAADDPWRSTAY
-708 PALFRPWLAAVP
+708 PPLFRPWLAAVP

-725 LESLL
+725 LETLL
-730 TVGLLPDDDRVAL
+730 TVGFLPYEDRLAVVAASAEA
-743 VAAAAEAVAATAEE
+743 VAAAAEE
-757 TPPAP
+757 TPPGP

-776 DLTSDGPD
+776 DAVPD
-784 AEAIRPGVAG
+784 EAARPGLAG

-804 VPGITD
+804 VPGVTD

-831 WAVPFGASGVP
+831 WVVPFGASGVP

-851 PLWVRGA
+851 PLWARGD

-866 NLLHRTSHHPE
+866 NLLHRTTHPTTPRPE
-877 ENPAMTVAEPVAPAL
+877 GAENDEDKAPMTVTEPTAPAL
-892 RPAVHDQKI
+892 RPAVHEQKV

-913 PAADAELL
+913 PAADAGLL

-940 EQVREIYAFVDSL
+940 EQVQEIYEFVASL

-992 GVHLLIAPAEGAG
+992 GIHLLIAPAEGEG
-1005 AVKGYTE
+1005 AVKGYTD
-1012 ALLAAFIG
+1012 ALLTAFIG

-1037 RNDKAIARMVR
+1037 RNEKALARMVR
-1048 VGFELGPEIR
+1048 VGFELGPEIK
-1058 KPEKTARLAFLTR
+1058 KPEKTARLAFLSR
-1071 AALGLA
+1071 AALGLV

>member
-1 MTADVDSER
+1 MTTGVDSER
-10 SGAGPAEGPDEAP
+10 PGAGASGGSGAFRGGARVPREDFEAREDIDAREDSDARGDVEGVGDF
-23 GRVRDR
+23 
-29 APGAESGGYEVFRDD
+29 EVFRDD

-51 AADALT
+51 AADALA
-57 LARAQGRATALDRAW
+57 LARAQGHVTALDRAW
-72 QLETERHRVLGT
+72 QLETERHRLLGT
-84 SASHLGP
+84 SASVLGA
-91 EAVEWDRFV
+91 EAVDWDRFV
-100 RRARIAD
+100 RRARLAD

-124 TAYVDGVNEGLAE
+124 GAYVDGVNDGLVE
-137 GAGRT
+137 GASRA
-142 PEFAAVGLAPG
+142 PEFAAVDGAPG

-168 ILFAGFPTKLWRDEV
+168 ILFAGFPTKLWREEV
-183 ARRLGEDLMT
+183 AHRLGEDRMT

-203 GSNGWLLT
+203 GSNGWLLS
-211 GARTASGAPLL
+211 GERTASGAPLL

-229 IEDPGV
+229 IEAPGV

-241 ACPEFDVVGLAV
+241 ACPAYDVVGLAV
-253 PGIPGIAHFGHTGHV
+253 PGVPGIAHFGHGGGV

-283 RERLRR
+283 REQLRR

-320 EQIEVIETDRG
+320 ETVEVIETDRG
-331 PVIIGSDPGTGEDT
+331 PVIIGGP
-345 EEARPGA
+345 
-352 GGTAEDARSGPAEPA
+352 DADASA
-367 EGVRSARGEP
+367 EGPRA
-377 ARGVRPGG
+377 
-385 GEPVGDVRSG
+385 
-395 GGEPAAE
+395 
-402 GRSRTGGA
+402 
-410 AEGTFISLRYPPRVT
+410 ISLRHPPRVT
-425 GELGFDVLPALL
+425 GDLGFDALPALL
-437 RARTVADV
+437 RARTVDDL

-464 AGSTLH
+464 AGGTLH

-497 REGETVP
+497 REGEGAP
-504 LPRTEVDGS
+504 QPRTGTV
-513 DDAGGPGG
+513 GPG
-521 SAASGDPEGS
+521 
-531 AGPEDTGG
+531 
-539 CTESGASEGPDRPGG
+539 
-554 IAATANERGIA
+554 
-565 VTGNERGIAATGNAR
+565 

-605 RRIGELLGAGSDW
+605 RRIRELLGGRTDW
-618 TPDAQ
+618 SPA
-623 AAVHTDT
+623 AMSAVHTDT

-640 LLARTSG
+640 LLAWAPG
-647 LGPAAGRLRDRL
+647 LGPAAERLRDRL
-659 LSWDRHMDADSTDAT
+659 LRWDRHMDADSTDAT
-674 LYARLRTDVVHRLA
+674 LYSRLRTDVVHRLA
-688 AHPALQ
+688 GHPALK
-694 GVTGDDDPWRSPAY
+694 GVTGADDPWRSAAH

-730 TVGLLPDDDRVAL
+730 TVGLLPYEDRLAVVAASAEA
-743 VAAAAEAVAATAEE
+743 VAAAAEE
-757 TPPAP
+757 TPPGP

-776 DLTSDGPD
+776 DLVPDGSD
-784 AEAIRPGVAG
+784 AEAIRPGLAG
-794 DHDCVLSTSS
+794 DHDCVLSTSG
-804 VPGITD
+804 VPGVTD

-831 WAVPFGASGVP
+831 WVVPFGASGVP

-851 PLWVRGA
+851 PLWVRGE

-866 NLLHRTSHHPE
+866 NLLHRTPPHRTKPHRTPPHRTSHHPE
-877 ENPAMTVAEPVAPAL
+877 ETPAMTAAPEPVAPAL
-892 RPAVHDQKI
+892 RPAVHEQKI

-913 PAADAELL
+913 PAADAGLL

-940 EQVREIYAFVDSL
+940 EQVREIYEFVDSL

-976 DADPVGECYD
+976 DADPVGACYD

-992 GVHLLIAPAEGAG
+992 GVHLLIAPAEGEG
-1005 AVKGYTE
+1005 AVKGYTD
-1012 ALLAAFIG
+1012 ALLTAFIAH
-1020 YVFSDPA
+1020 VFSDPA

-1037 RNDKAIARMVR
+1037 RNEKAIARMVR
-1048 VGFELGPEIR
+1048 IGFELGPEIR

>member
-1 MTADVDSER
+1 MGRAMTADVDSER
-10 SGAGPAEGPDEAP
+10 P
-23 GRVRDR
+23 GERPDR
-29 APGAESGGYEVFRDD
+29 AQGAVGYELFRDD

-51 AADALT
+51 AADALA
-57 LARAQGRATALDRAW
+57 LARAQGHATALDRAW

-84 SASHLGP
+84 SASHLGA
-91 EAVEWDRFV
+91 EAVDWDRFV

-107 TARRCFDRLAP
+107 TARRCFDHLAP

-137 GAGRT
+137 GAERA

-168 ILFAGFPTKLWRDEV
+168 ILFAGFPTKLWREEV
-183 ARRLGEDLMT
+183 ARRLGEDRMT

-211 GARTASGAPLL
+211 GARTATGAPLV

-229 IEDPGV
+229 IENPGV

-283 RERLRR
+283 RERLHR

-308 HTETIEVAGADP
+308 HTETIEVAGAEP
-320 EQIEVIETDRG
+320 ERVEVIETDRG
-331 PVIIGSDPGTGEDT
+331 PVIIGDVADGEAARALLSADGTRS
-345 EEARPGA
+345 RPGEA
-352 GGTAEDARSGPAEPA
+352 ADGP
-367 EGVRSARGEP
+367 
-377 ARGVRPGG
+377 
-385 GEPVGDVRSG
+385 
-395 GGEPAAE
+395 
-402 GRSRTGGA
+402 
-410 AEGTFISLRYPPRVT
+410 FISLRYPPRVT

-437 RARTVADV
+437 RARTVGDV

-464 AGSTLH
+464 AGDTLH
-470 RVAGHVPVRPYAN
+470 RVAGYVPVRPYAN

-497 REGETVP
+497 REGEAVP

-513 DDAGGPGG
+513 DG
-521 SAASGDPEGS
+521 SG
-531 AGPEDTGG
+531 
-539 CTESGASEGPDRPGG
+539 
-554 IAATANERGIA
+554 
-565 VTGNERGIAATGNAR
+565 

-605 RRIGELLGAGSDW
+605 RRIRELLGAGTGW

-630 LLASSRPLLS
+630 RLASSRRLLS
-640 LLARTSG
+640 LLAWAPG
-647 LGPAAGRLRDRL
+647 LGPAAERLRDRL
-659 LSWDRHMDADSTDAT
+659 LRWDRHMDADSTDAT

-688 AHPALQ
+688 AHPALK
-694 GVTGDDDPWRSPAY
+694 GVTGEDDPWRSAAY

-730 TVGLLPDDDRVAL
+730 TVGLLPYEDRLAL
-743 VAAAAEAVAATAEE
+743 VAASAEAVAAAAEE

-776 DLTSDGPD
+776 GVTPD
-784 AEAIRPGVAG
+784 EEAIRPGVAG

-804 VPGITD
+804 VPGVTD

-831 WAVPFGASGVP
+831 WAVPFGASGIP

-851 PLWVRGA
+851 PLWVRGE

-866 NLLHRTSHHPE
+866 NLLHRTTLHRTTHHPE
-877 ENPAMTVAEPVAPAL
+877 ENPAMTTDEPIAPAL
-892 RPAVHDQKI
+892 RPAVHEQKI

-907 RLVPVD
+907 RLVPVV

-921 HGWVTEERARFW
+921 HGWVTEERSRFW

-940 EQVREIYAFVDSL
+940 EQVREIYEFVDSL
-953 PTHHAYLALRD
+953 PTHHAYLALLD

-992 GVHLLIAPAEGAG
+992 GVHLLIGPAEGEG
-1005 AVKGYTE
+1005 EVKGYTE
-1012 ALLAAFIG
+1012 ALLTAFIA

-1027 HLRVVVEPDA
+1027 HLRVIVEPDA
-1037 RNDKAIARMVR
+1037 RNEKAIARMVR
-1048 VGFELGPEIR
+1048 IGFELGPEIQ

-1071 AALGLA
+1071 TALGLA

>member
-1 MTADVDSER
+1 MTADVDRER
-10 SGAGPAEGPDEAP
+10 PGARPDEGPGEGPGAQPGERPARGAGED
-23 GRVRDR
+23 
-29 APGAESGGYEVFRDD
+29 SGGYELFRDD

-51 AADALT
+51 AADALA
-57 LARAQGRATALDRAW
+57 LARAQGHATALDRAW

-84 SASHLGP
+84 SASHLGA
-91 EAVEWDRFV
+91 EAVDWDRFV

-124 TAYVDGVNEGLAE
+124 TAYADGVNEGLAE
-137 GAGRT
+137 GAAQAT
-142 PEFAAVGLAPG
+142 EFAAVGLAPG

-168 ILFAGFPTKLWRDEV
+168 ILFAGFPTKLWREEV
-183 ARRLGEDLMT
+183 AGRLGEDRMT

-211 GARTASGAPLL
+211 GARTATGAPLL

-308 HTETIEVAGADP
+308 HTETIEVAGAAP
-320 EQIEVIETDRG
+320 EQVEVIETDRG
-331 PVIIGSDPGTGEDT
+331 PVIIGGD
-345 EEARPGA
+345 PGA
-352 GGTAEDARSGPAEPA
+352 GDEAA
-367 EGVRSARGEP
+367 
-377 ARGVRPGG
+377 
-385 GEPVGDVRSG
+385 DVAGS
-395 GGEPAAE
+395 EAADVAPAAD
-402 GRSRTGGA
+402 
-410 AEGTFISLRYPPRVT
+410 GTFISLRHPPRVT

-497 REGETVP
+497 RDGETVP
-504 LPRTEVDGS
+504 LPRTEVDGT
-513 DDAGGPGG
+513 D
-521 SAASGDPEGS
+521 
-531 AGPEDTGG
+531 
-539 CTESGASEGPDRPGG
+539 
-554 IAATANERGIA
+554 
-565 VTGNERGIAATGNAR
+565 

-605 RRIGELLGAGSDW
+605 RRIRELLSADTDW

-630 LLASSRPLLS
+630 LLASSRQLLS
-640 LLARTSG
+640 LLAWAPG
-647 LGPAAGRLRDRL
+647 LGPAADRLRDRL
-659 LSWDRHMDADSTDAT
+659 LRWDRHMDADSTDAT

-688 AHPALQ
+688 AHPALK
-694 GVTGDDDPWRSPAY
+694 GVTGADDPWRSAAY

-730 TVGLLPDDDRVAL
+730 TVGLLPYEDRLAL
-743 VAAAAEAVAATAEE
+743 VAASAEAVAAAADE

-776 DLTSDGPD
+776 DRTPNGSAGSD

-804 VPGITD
+804 VPGVTD

-866 NLLHRTSHHPE
+866 DLLHRTTPHRTTHHPE
-877 ENPAMTVAEPVAPAL
+877 ETPAMTVTEPVGPSL
-892 RPAVHDQKI
+892 RPAVHEQKI

-940 EQVREIYAFVDSL
+940 EQVREIYEFVDSL

-986 VQPGDF
+986 VRPGDF
-992 GVHLLIAPAEGAG
+992 GVHLLIAPAEGEG
-1005 AVKGYTE
+1005 AVRGYTD
-1012 ALLAAFIG
+1012 ALLTAFIA

-1027 HLRVVVEPDA
+1027 HVRVVVEPDA
-1037 RNDKAIARMVR
+1037 RNEKAIARMFR
-1048 VGFELGPEIR
+1048 MGFELGPEIR

>member
-1 MTADVDSER
+1 MTTGVDSER
-10 SGAGPAEGPDEAP
+10 PGAGASGGSGAFRGGARVPREDIEAP
-23 GRVRDR
+23 EDLDAREDSDACGDF
-29 APGAESGGYEVFRDD
+29 GAREDVEGVGDFEVFRDD

-51 AADALT
+51 AADALA
-57 LARAQGRATALDRAW
+57 LARAQGHVTALDRAW
-72 QLETERHRVLGT
+72 QLETERHRLLGT
-84 SASHLGP
+84 SASVLGA
-91 EAVEWDRFV
+91 EAVDWDRFV
-100 RRARIAD
+100 RRARLAD

-124 TAYVDGVNEGLAE
+124 GAYVDGVNDGLAE
-137 GAGRT
+137 GASRA
-142 PEFAAVGLAPG
+142 PEFAAVDGAPG

-168 ILFAGFPTKLWRDEV
+168 ILFAGFPTKLWREEV
-183 ARRLGEDLMT
+183 AHRLGEDRMT

-203 GSNGWLLT
+203 GSNGWLLS
-211 GARTASGAPLL
+211 GERTASGAPLL

-229 IEDPGV
+229 IEAPGV

-241 ACPEFDVVGLAV
+241 ACPAYDVVGLAV
-253 PGIPGIAHFGHTGHV
+253 PGVPGIAHFGHSGGV

-283 RERLRR
+283 REQLRR

-320 EQIEVIETDRG
+320 ETVEVIETDRG
-331 PVIIGSDPGTGEDT
+331 PVIIGGPDGDWGSAPG
-345 EEARPGA
+345 
-352 GGTAEDARSGPAEPA
+352 GGP
-367 EGVRSARGEP
+367 
-377 ARGVRPGG
+377 RGVLGGGPGGRPGG
-385 GEPVGDVRSG
+385 DSG
-395 GGEPAAE
+395 GDLGGGPDADASAE
-402 GRSRTGGA
+402 GPRA
-410 AEGTFISLRYPPRVT
+410 ISLRHPPRVT
-425 GELGFDVLPALL
+425 GELGFDALPALL
-437 RARTVADV
+437 RARTVDDL

-464 AGSTLH
+464 AGGTLH

-497 REGETVP
+497 REGEAAP
-504 LPRTEVDGS
+504 QPRTGTV
-513 DDAGGPGG
+513 GPG
-521 SAASGDPEGS
+521 
-531 AGPEDTGG
+531 
-539 CTESGASEGPDRPGG
+539 
-554 IAATANERGIA
+554 
-565 VTGNERGIAATGNAR
+565 

-605 RRIGELLGAGSDW
+605 RRIRELLGGRTDW
-618 TPDAQ
+618 SPDTMS
-623 AAVHTDT
+623 AVHTDT

-640 LLARTSG
+640 LLAWAPG
-647 LGPAAGRLRDRL
+647 LGPAAERLRDRL
-659 LSWDRHMDADSTDAT
+659 LRWDRHMDADSTDAT
-674 LYARLRTDVVHRLA
+674 LYSRLRTDVVHRLA
-688 AHPALQ
+688 GHPALK
-694 GVTGDDDPWRSPAY
+694 GVTGADDPWRSAAH

-730 TVGLLPDDDRVAL
+730 TVGLLPYEDRLAVVAASAEA
-743 VAAAAEAVAATAEE
+743 VAAAAEE
-757 TPPAP
+757 TPPGP

-776 DLTSDGPD
+776 DLVPDGSD
-784 AEAIRPGVAG
+784 AEAIRPGLAG
-794 DHDCVLSTSS
+794 DHDCVLSTSG
-804 VPGITD
+804 VPGVTD

-831 WAVPFGASGVP
+831 WVVPFGASGVP

-851 PLWVRGA
+851 PLWVRGE

-866 NLLHRTSHHPE
+866 NLLHRTPHHRTPHHRTSHHRTSHHRTSHHPE
-877 ENPAMTVAEPVAPAL
+877 ETPAMTAAPEPVAPAL
-892 RPAVHDQKI
+892 RPAVHEQKI

-913 PAADAELL
+913 PAADAGLL

-940 EQVREIYAFVDSL
+940 EQVREIYEFVDSL

-976 DADPVGECYD
+976 DADPVGACYD

-992 GVHLLIAPAEGAG
+992 GVHLLIAPAEGEG
-1005 AVKGYTE
+1005 AVKGYTD
-1012 ALLAAFIG
+1012 ALLTAFIAH
-1020 YVFSDPA
+1020 VFSDPA

-1037 RNDKAIARMVR
+1037 RNEKAIARMVR
-1048 VGFELGPEIR
+1048 IGFELGPEIR

>member
-10 SGAGPAEGPDEAP
+10 PGERPDRVQEA
-23 GRVRDR
+23 V
-29 APGAESGGYEVFRDD
+29 GYELFRDD

-57 LARAQGRATALDRAW
+57 LARAQGHATALDRAW
-72 QLETERHRVLGT
+72 QLETERHRMLGT
-84 SASHLGP
+84 SASHLGA
-91 EAVEWDRFV
+91 EAVDWDRFV

-137 GAGRT
+137 GAERAT
-142 PEFAAVGLAPG
+142 EFAAVGLAPG

-168 ILFAGFPTKLWRDEV
+168 ILFAGFPTKLWREEV
-183 ARRLGEDLMT
+183 ARRLGEHRMT

-211 GARTASGAPLL
+211 GARTATGAPLL

-283 RERLRR
+283 REQVRR
-289 TPDGGV
+289 APDGEV

-308 HTETIEVAGADP
+308 HTETIEVAGAEP
-320 EQIEVIETDRG
+320 ERVEVIETDRG
-331 PVIIGSDPGTGEDT
+331 PVIIGDG
-345 EEARPGA
+345 PGA
-352 GGTAEDARSGPAEPA
+352 GGE
-367 EGVRSARGEP
+367 
-377 ARGVRPGG
+377 
-385 GEPVGDVRSG
+385 
-395 GGEPAAE
+395 AAD
-402 GRSRTGGA
+402 S
-410 AEGTFISLRYPPRVT
+410 TFISLRYPPRVT
-425 GELGFDVLPALL
+425 GELGFDALPALL

-470 RVAGHVPVRPYAN
+470 RVAGYVPARPYAN

-497 REGETVP
+497 RDGETVP
-504 LPRTEVDGS
+504 LPRTEVDAA
-513 DDAGGPGG
+513 AGM
-521 SAASGDPEGS
+521 
-531 AGPEDTGG
+531 
-539 CTESGASEGPDRPGG
+539 
-554 IAATANERGIA
+554 
-565 VTGNERGIAATGNAR
+565 
-580 GIAVMANERGLAAPL
+580 AVMANERGLAAPL

-605 RRIGELLGAGSDW
+605 RRIRELLGADTGW
-618 TPDAQ
+618 TPEAQ

-630 LLASSRPLLS
+630 LLASSRRLLS
-640 LLARTSG
+640 LLAWAPD
-647 LGPAAGRLRDRL
+647 LGPAAERLRDRL
-659 LSWDRHMDADSTDAT
+659 LRWDRHMDADSTDAT

-688 AHPALQ
+688 AHPALK
-694 GVTGDDDPWRSPAY
+694 GVTGEDDPWRSAAY

-730 TVGLLPDDDRVAL
+730 TVGLLPYEDRSALVAASAEA
-743 VAAAAEAVAATAEE
+743 VAAAAEE
-757 TPPAP
+757 TPPGP

-776 DLTSDGPD
+776 GLAPD
-784 AEAIRPGVAG
+784 EDAIRPGVAG
-794 DHDCVLSTSS
+794 DHDCVLSTSG
-804 VPGITD
+804 VPGVTE

-824 ARREDSR
+824 GRREDSR
-831 WAVPFGASGVP
+831 WVVPFGASGVP

-866 NLLHRTSHHPE
+866 NLLHRTTRDRTPHHRTTHHPE
-877 ENPAMTVAEPVAPAL
+877 ENPAMTAATEPVAPAL
-892 RPAVHDQKI
+892 RAAVHEQKV

-921 HGWVTEERARFW
+921 HRWVTEERARSW

-940 EQVREIYAFVDSL
+940 EQVREIYEFVDSL

-992 GVHLLIAPAEGAG
+992 GVHLLIAPAEGEG
-1005 AVKGYTE
+1005 TVKGYTD
-1012 ALLAAFIG
+1012 ALLTAFIAH
-1020 YVFSDPA
+1020 VFSDPA
-1027 HLRVVVEPDA
+1027 HVRVIVEPDV
-1037 RNDKAIARMVR
+1037 RNEKAIARMVR
-1048 VGFELGPEIR
+1048 IGFELGPEIR

-1071 AALGLA
+1071 AALGLGLA

>member
-1 MTADVDSER
+1 MTSDVDSGRAVER
-10 SGAGPAEGPDEAP
+10 AGGRPGERPGRGAGDAF
-23 GRVRDR
+23 
-29 APGAESGGYEVFRDD
+29 EVFRDD

-51 AADALT
+51 AADALA
-57 LARAQGRATALDRAW
+57 LARAQGHVTALDRAW

-84 SASHLGP
+84 SASHLGA
-91 EAVEWDRFV
+91 EAVDWDRFV

-107 TARRCFDRLAP
+107 TARRCYDRLAP

-124 TAYVDGVNEGLAE
+124 RAYVDGVNEGLSE
-137 GAGRT
+137 GAAHA

-168 ILFAGFPTKLWRDEV
+168 ILFAGFPTKLWREEV
-183 ARRLGEDLMT
+183 ARRLGEDRT
-193 LFATDGPGTA
+193 NLFATDGPGTA

-211 GARTASGAPLL
+211 GARTATGAPIV

-283 RERLRR
+283 REQLRR

-320 EQIEVIETDRG
+320 EPVEVIETERG
-331 PVIIGSDPGTGEDT
+331 PVIIGSDPGAGPPAEGT
-345 EEARPGA
+345 RPEPG
-352 GGTAEDARSGPAEPA
+352 EPA
-367 EGVRSARGEP
+367 EGTRPEPGEP
-377 ARGVRPGG
+377 AEGTRP
-385 GEPVGDVRSG
+385 EP
-395 GGEPAAE
+395 GEPAE
-402 GRSRTGGA
+402 GTRPEPDEPGGD
-410 AEGTFISLRYPPRVT
+410 TFISLRHPPRVT

-437 RARTVADV
+437 RARTVADL
-445 DTALDRWV
+445 DTALDRWA

-464 AGSTLH
+464 AGGTLH
-470 RVAGHVPVRPYAN
+470 RVAGHVPVRPYVN

-497 REGETVP
+497 REGEAVP
-504 LPRTEVDGS
+504 LPRTDVDG
-513 DDAGGPGG
+513 D
-521 SAASGDPEGS
+521 
-531 AGPEDTGG
+531 
-539 CTESGASEGPDRPGG
+539 
-554 IAATANERGIA
+554 
-565 VTGNERGIAATGNAR
+565 

-595 GVEFAPPHRA
+595 GVEFAPRHRA
-605 RRIGELLGAGSDW
+605 RRIRELLGADTDW

-623 AAVHTDT
+623 AVVHTDT
-630 LLASSRPLLS
+630 RLASSRPLLS
-640 LLARTSG
+640 LLAWAPG
-647 LGPAAGRLRDRL
+647 LGPAADRLRDRL
-659 LSWDRHMDADSTDAT
+659 LRWDRHMDADSTDAA

-688 AHPALQ
+688 GHPALK
-694 GVTGDDDPWRSPAY
+694 GVTGADDPWRSTAY

-730 TVGLLPDDDRVAL
+730 SAGLLPYEDRLAVVAASAEA
-743 VAAAAEAVAATAEE
+743 VAAAAEEA
-757 TPPAP
+757 PPGP
-762 WGELHRLSPWQALP
+762 WGELHRLSPWQALADRTP
-776 DLTSDGPD
+776 DGPGGSGAD
-784 AEAIRPGVAG
+784 GIRPGLAG

-804 VPGITD
+804 VPGVTD

-824 ARREDSR
+824 ARRENSR
-831 WAVPFGASGVP
+831 WVVPFGASGVP

-851 PLWVRGA
+851 PLWARGA
-858 LAPVVTDW
+858 FAPVVTDW
-866 NLLHRTSHHPE
+866 NLLHRTSRHPE
-877 ENPAMTVAEPVAPAL
+877 ENPAVTTDEPVAPAL
-892 RPAVHDQKI
+892 RAAVHEQKV

-907 RLVPVD
+907 RLVPVA
-913 PAADAELL
+913 PAADAGLL

-933 GMADHTR
+933 GMSEHTR
-940 EQVREIYAFVDSL
+940 EQVREIYEFVDSL

-976 DADPVGECYD
+976 GADPVGECYD
-986 VQPGDF
+986 VQPGDV
-992 GVHLLIAPAEGAG
+992 GIHLLIAPAEGEG
-1005 AVKGYTE
+1005 AVKGYTD
-1012 ALLAAFIG
+1012 ALLTAFIG
-1020 YVFSDPA
+1020 FVFSEPA

-1037 RNDKAIARMVR
+1037 RNDKALARMVR
-1048 VGFELGPEIR
+1048 IGFELGPEIV